1 MKAPR
6 FEGCRACKDRPCV
19 SPVSELLRDRVSPEL
34 RYLQAKFAAQLPY
47 RQAAD
52 LLRELLPESGGLNH
66 ATTRNRTLAVGRSL
80 DRELCREIEHPQV
93 PAEPATEMVVG
104 IDGAFVKAIT
114 SGIRQKQSLE
124 ILTGRVETTALGGDA
139 FAVVRN
145 LEDGQAK
152 QRVQAILR
160 RCGRGP
166 DTKVRLLSDGEDGL
180 RGVVGWFGKRCEHR
194 LDWFHISRRI
204 DSIGKQLLYLP
215 ESPVYGWRLAFHSK
229 NLHRIKWQLWNHGVE
244 MADWGMKTFRAGLAE
259 DAWDSPKLLERFQSV
274 ELKLDELRSYL
285 YANESAVRGYAKAF
299 RQQKR
304 VSTAHVESTVNQ
316 LINWRMCK
324 KQQMRWSKAGAHCL
338 LQVKTAAINGQLQPF
353 IATHPIAI
361 AA

>member
-1 MKAPR
+1 M
-6 FEGCRACKDRPCV
+6 
-19 SPVSELLRDRVSPEL
+19 
-34 RYLQAKFAAQLPY
+34 
-47 RQAAD
+47 
-52 LLRELLPESGGLNH
+52 
-66 ATTRNRTLAVGRSL
+66 
-80 DRELCREIEHPQV
+80 
-93 PAEPATEMVVG
+93 
-104 IDGAFVKAIT
+104 
-114 SGIRQKQSLE
+114 
-124 ILTGRVETTALGGDA
+124 ETTPCGGDA

-204 DSIGKQLLYLP
+204 DSIGRQLLYLP

-244 MADWGMKTFRAGLAE
+244 MADWEMKTFRAGLAE
-259 DAWDSPKLLERFQSV
+259 DAWDSPKLLQRFQSV

-324 KQQMRWSKAGAHCL
+324 KQQMPLEQGGGTLFATGQDCCDQW
-338 LQVKTAAINGQLQPF
+338 QLQPF

>member
-1 MKAPR
+1 VESTPR
-6 FEGCRACKDRPCV
+6 
-19 SPVSELLRDRVSPEL
+19 
-34 RYLQAKFAAQLPY
+34 
-47 RQAAD
+47 
-52 LLRELLPESGGLNH
+52 GGH
-66 ATTRNRTLAVGRSL
+66 
-80 DRELCREIEHPQV
+80 
-93 PAEPATEMVVG
+93 
-104 IDGAFVKAIT
+104 
-114 SGIRQKQSLE
+114 
-124 ILTGRVETTALGGDA
+124 A

-166 DTKVRLLSDGEDGL
+166 DTKVRILSDGEDGL
-180 RGVVGWFGKRCEHR
+180 REVVGWFGKRSEHR
-194 LDWFHISRRI
+194 LDWFHVARRI

-229 NLHRIKWQLWNHGVE
+229 NLYRIKWQLWNHGVE
-244 MADWGMKTFRAGLAE
+244 IADWEMKTFRAGLAE
-259 DAWDSPKLLERFQSV
+259 DAWDSPKLLQRFQSV
-274 ELKLDELRSYL
+274 ESKLDELRSYL
-285 YANESAVRGYAKAF
+285 YANESAVRGYAKAS

-324 KQQMRWSKAGAHCL
+324 KQQMRWSKPGAHCL

-353 IATHPIAI
+353 IATHSIAI

>member
-19 SPVSELLRDRVSPEL
+19 SPVSDLLRDRVSPEL

-104 IDGAFVKAIT
+104 IDGAFVKANT

-124 ILTGRVETTALGGDA
+124 ILTRRVETTPRGGDA

-160 RCGRGP
+160 RCG
-166 DTKVRLLSDGEDGL
+166 
-180 RGVVGWFGKRCEHR
+180 
-194 LDWFHISRRI
+194 FHISRRI
-204 DSIGKQLLYLP
+204 DSIGKQLQAMLASFSKPAYHPAQLLEELAEASIDGTRKQHI
-215 ESPVYGWRLAFHSK
+215 ESLAF
-229 NLHRIKWQLWNHGVE
+229 
-244 MADWGMKTFRAGLAE
+244 AAA
-259 DAWDSPKLLERFQSV
+259 
-274 ELKLDELRSYL
+274 
-285 YANESAVRGYAKAF
+285 
-299 RQQKR
+299 
-304 VSTAHVESTVNQ
+304 
-316 LINWRMCK
+316 
-324 KQQMRWSKAGAHCL
+324 RWTDKE
-338 LQVKTAAINGQLQPF
+338 
-353 IATHPIAI
+353 
-361 AA
+361 